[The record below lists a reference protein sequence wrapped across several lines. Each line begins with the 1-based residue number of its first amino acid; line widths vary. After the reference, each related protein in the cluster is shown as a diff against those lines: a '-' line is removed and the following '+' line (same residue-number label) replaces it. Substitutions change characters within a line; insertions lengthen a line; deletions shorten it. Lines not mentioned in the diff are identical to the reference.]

1 VVPLELATATRP
13 RRPTAPLS
21 PLACEAP
28 RRSERQQSKEGRSL
42 NNPAEHGAAEGS
54 RAEAVHGAHGAIDD
68 TVHAAPPA
76 QLNRLAASA
85 TNHCLTG
92 CLIGEVTGM
101 IIATAF
107 GWGNIASIALA
118 IGLAF
123 LFGYSLTSLPLLRA
137 RLPLAA
143 IVSIALAADTVSI
156 AIMELIDNGFVL
168 LVPGAMEAGLGDLRF
183 WAPLLGGFVI
193 AWPFAFAVNRAMIR
207 RGKGHAVVHQY
218 HGH

>member
-1 VVPLELATATRP
+1 MNHGHDHATEHTHVEIGP
-13 RRPTAPLS
+13 SEQAPV
-21 PLACEAP
+21 
-28 RRSERQQSKEGRSL
+28 
-42 NNPAEHGAAEGS
+42 AAE
-54 RAEAVHGAHGAIDD
+54 
-68 TVHAAPPA
+68 
-76 QLNRLAASA
+76 LNRLASSA

-92 CLIGEVTGM
+92 CVIGEVTGM
-101 IIATAF
+101 MIATAL
-107 GWGNIASIALA
+107 GWGDVASIALA
-118 IGLAF
+118 VALAF

-137 RLPLAA
+137 RLAIAA
-143 IVSIALAADTVSI
+143 IVPIALAADTVSI
-156 AIMELIDNGFVL
+156 AIMEVIDNGFML